1 MFEVRK
7 NETRLT
13 EGEYK
18 RFHRGDLIFG
28 EYTPKVIASFETE
41 DEAKAYLNGVRCTYE
56 HASAGNDWLI
66 TEYGFYDE
74 DYPCLYLAEEREHE
88 YVLYDDERQERYRTS
103 DFDDAKEMADKIY
116 DETEDVVEI
125 RKEYV

>member
-1 MFEVRK
+1 MFEVMK
-7 NETRLT
+7 NEARLT
-13 EGEYK
+13 EREYK
-18 RFHRGDLIFG
+18 SFHRGDLIFG

-41 DEAKAYLNGVRCTYE
+41 DEAKAYLNSVRCTYE
-56 HASAGNDWLI
+56 HASVGGDWLI
-66 TEYGFYDE
+66 TEYGYCDE
-74 DYPCLYLAEEREHE
+74 EWENTDLAEECEHE
-88 YVLYDDERQERYRTS
+88 YVLYDDDRNERYRTS